1 MSAWWTYRLEDFLL
15 FSPQT
20 YYRLFELYNEAV
32 FPAQLAA
39 LALGAIILALWLRGG
54 ARGGR
59 LAAAL
64 LAGLWLVVALAFHW
78 TRYATINWAA
88 TWFAGGF
95 VLEAA
100 LLLWAGAFRGGLV
113 LRSGPDLAARAGIA
127 LFLSALV
134 VQPLLGPLF
143 GRKWTEIELFGLAP
157 DPTAVATLGFLLASG
172 RPPWP
177 LLVLPLL
184 WCVVSGA
191 TLWTMAA
198 PDAFVPPLAAA
209 LAVLLTILKR
219 SRRNRIVVPAHGRS
233 VG

>member
-1 MSAWWTYRLEDFLL
+1 MSEWWTYRLADFLL
-15 FSPQT
+15 FSPRT
-20 YYRLFELYNEAV
+20 YHRLFELYNEAI

-39 LALGAIILALWLRGG
+39 LALGSAILALWLRGS
-54 ARGGR
+54 ARDRR

-64 LAGLWLVVALAFHW
+64 LAGLWLVVAFAFHW

-95 VLEAA
+95 ALEAA
-100 LLLWAGAFRGGLV
+100 LLFWAGAIRGTLI
-113 LRSGPDLAARAGIA
+113 LRPGPDLAARAGLA
-127 LFLSALV
+127 LFLFALFA
-134 VQPLLGPLF
+134 QPLLGPLL

-157 DPTAVATLGFLLASG
+157 DPTAVATLGLLLASV

-191 TLWTMAA
+191 TSWTMAA
-198 PDAFVPPLAAA
+198 PDAFVMPLAAA
-209 LAVLLTILKR
+209 LALLLALRARGGRGKAASSS
-219 SRRNRIVVPAHGRS
+219 SRA
-233 VG
+233 

>member
-1 MSAWWTYRLEDFLL
+1 MSEWWTYRLEDFLL
-15 FSPQT
+15 FSPHT

-39 LALGAIILALWLRGG
+39 LALGAVILALRLRGG
-54 ARGGR
+54 ALDRR

-64 LAGLWLVVALAFHW
+64 LAGLWLVVAFAFHW

-88 TWFAGGF
+88 AWFAGGF
-95 VLEAA
+95 ALEAA
-100 LLLWAGAFRGGLV
+100 LLLWSGAIRGGLIV
-113 LRSGPDLAARAGIA
+113 RPGGDLAARAGIA
-127 LFLSALV
+127 LFLFALF

-172 RPPWP
+172 RPPGR
-177 LLVLPLL
+177 LLALPLL
-184 WCVVSGA
+184 WCAVSGA

-198 PDAFVPPLAAA
+198 PDAFVAPLAAA
-209 LAVLLTILKR
+209 LALLLALR
-219 SRRNRIVVPAHGRS
+219 ERGAHGKAASSSSRA
-233 VG
+233 